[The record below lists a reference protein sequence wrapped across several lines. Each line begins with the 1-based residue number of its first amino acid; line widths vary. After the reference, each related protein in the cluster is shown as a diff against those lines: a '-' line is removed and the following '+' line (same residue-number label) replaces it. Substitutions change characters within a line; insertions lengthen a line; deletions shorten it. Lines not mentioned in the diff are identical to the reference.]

1 MKAFL
6 TLLFIAFSL
15 AAIAQD
21 APETPQEKK
30 AAELIAALPEVVSF
44 NKHMKEI
51 HERPLVIAIDTDPT
65 PADPY
70 YTVAVEE
77 DLGDHA
83 FTYWRFCVVEKTQ
96 TIFYFDII
104 ANKKTIGCLAEEWEE
119 AVMHVLP
126 PRH

>member
-1 MKAFL
+1 MKTVF

-30 AAELIAALPEVVSF
+30 AAELIAALPEVISF

-83 FTYWRFCVVEKTQ
+83 FTYWRFCVGEKTQ

-104 ANKKTIGCLAEEWEE
+104 ANKKIPLDVWRKNGRR
-119 AVMHVLP
+119 P
-126 PRH
+126 